1 MHVTIRYS
9 GSLGA
14 LETLPSLVEEFQ
26 DIAATHGWPTDL
38 VEGVYDSIARGP
50 LAGPGRAGNG
60 LKTLSPPLA
69 LKGLKLIVHPQTDPL
84 WLTFD
89 GDGSLTRLGYFSVDG
104 PAGPA
109 GRRFELIHQPQ
120 ASIQTSIG
128 GTLLHKTVV
137 SLLDRLKKAYL
148 PGLQVADDSGY
159 FESRDEA
166 HLQRLMGA

>member
-9 GSLGA
+9 GTLGDLASL
-14 LETLPSLVEEFQ
+14 PDMVEEFQ
-26 DIAATHGWPTDL
+26 DIAATHAWPTDL

-50 LAGPGRAGNG
+50 AGLAPRLGAG

-89 GDGSLTRLGYFSVDG
+89 GDGQLTRLGYFSVDG

-128 GTLLHKTVV
+128 GVLLHKTVV
-137 SLLDRLKKAYL
+137 GLLDRLKRAYV
-148 PGLQVADDSGY
+148 PDLQVSDDSGY
-159 FESRDEA
+159 FDSRDGA
-166 HLQRLMGA
+166 HLQRLMGS